1 MKESDLFMA
10 VVDGRKYTIDW
21 TLNKKNNINFNI
33 TFETI
38 FALSKNRFKDAMKF
52 KYHTLFEKN
61 K

>member
-1 MKESDLFMA
+1 MA